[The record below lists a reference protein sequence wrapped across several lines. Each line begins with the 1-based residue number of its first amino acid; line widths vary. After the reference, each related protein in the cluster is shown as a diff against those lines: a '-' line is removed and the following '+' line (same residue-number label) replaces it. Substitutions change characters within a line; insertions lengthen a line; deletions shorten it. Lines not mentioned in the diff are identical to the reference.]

1 MSLSDIYGAGKFALS
16 YELFPPK
23 TAVGQDNLFG
33 HLERLVE
40 HGPRFMTCTYGAGGS
55 TQERT
60 LDTIQRVKE
69 TYGIPVASHLTC
81 VGATVDQL
89 RAYLTEATRR
99 GIDYIVAVRGDPPRG
114 EKKFTAVQGGLRHA
128 NELVAL
134 IRAEFSHLGI
144 AVAGYPEKHQEAP
157 SLEVDLENLKRKVE
171 TGADIVI
178 TQLFYNNEDF
188 FHFRQRCDQMG
199 IRIPIVPGI
208 LPVTNVSQIRRL
220 TSLCGAHL
228 PHDFIAELEKRDDP
242 EWQFQVGVE
251 YAVRQVQELIAAGIP
266 GIHFYVLN
274 KSEATSQVVAAI
286 DLP

>member
-1 MSLSDIYGAGKFALS
+1 MSLFDMYGEDEFTLS

-23 TAVGQDNLFG
+23 TSVGRNALFG
-33 HLERLVE
+33 HLEHLVE
-40 HGPRFMTCTYGAGGS
+40 YGPSFMTCTYGAGGS

-89 RAYLTEATRR
+89 RAYLTEATGR

-114 EKKFTAVQGGLRHA
+114 ESRFTAVQGGLRHA

-157 SLEVDLENLKRKVE
+157 TLEVDLENLKRKVE

-178 TQLFYNNEDF
+178 TQLFYNNENF
-188 FHFRQRCDQMG
+188 FHFRQRCDQIG

-228 PHDFIAELEKRDDP
+228 PHDFIAELEARDDP

-251 YAVRQVQELIAAGIP
+251 YAVRQVRELIAAGIP

-274 KSEATSQVVAAI
+274 KSQATSQVLAAVE
-286 DLP
+286 LP

>member
-1 MSLSDIYGAGKFALS
+1 MSLSDMYGAGKFVLS
-16 YELFPPK
+16 YELFPPRSP
-23 TAVGQDNLFG
+23 TGVSALFR
-33 HLERLVE
+33 HLEHLVE
-40 HGPRFMTCTYGAGGS
+40 YGPSFMTCTYGAGGS
-55 TQERT
+55 TRDRT
-60 LDTIQRVKE
+60 LDTILRVKK
-69 TYGIPVASHLTC
+69 TYRIPVASHLTC

-89 RAYLTEATRR
+89 RAYLTEATGR
-99 GIDYIVAVRGDPPRG
+99 GIDYIVAVRGDPPKG

-134 IRAEFSHLGI
+134 IRAEFPHLGI

-157 SLEVDLENLKRKVE
+157 TLEVDLENLKRKVE

-178 TQLFYNNEDF
+178 TQLFYNNDDF
-188 FHFRQRCDQMG
+188 FQFRQRCDQIG

-228 PHDFIAELEKRDDP
+228 PHEFIAELETSDDP

-251 YAVRQVQELIAAGIP
+251 YAIRQVRELIEAGIP
-266 GIHFYVLN
+266 GVHFYVLN
-274 KSEATSQVVAAI
+274 KSEATSQVLATVE
-286 DLP
+286 LP